1 MYRKVLYDNATFRPW
16 TKMNK
21 QQAITLSQYNLC
33 FVCIQIKGAVIKS
46 NNYLLPDQCVYAVVA
61 FFHIFLSV

>member
-1 MYRKVLYDNATFRPW
+1 MQHLDSGK
-16 TKMNK
+16 KK
-21 QQAITLSQYNLC
+21 QAVTLSQYNLC

-46 NNYLLPDQCVYAVVA
+46 EDYLLPDQCVYAVVA